1 MGTFTAQILIGND
14 HRYGG
19 GIIPSHAVF
28 LSENSRPAWILKN
41 LDLFEEGNE
50 SEFIRWIPT
59 IDNMLDD
66 AMLLIGVHVIK
77 DEAVIKAAREF
88 CKVDNLNNL
97 ELYEAFTSEDLQTLY
112 ELVRTT
118 RIEYSIALTVF
129 NESHI
134 INQYKTL
141 DHYECRAN
149 VFTIT
154 HSNYKNR

>member
-1 MGTFTAQILIGND
+1 MGTFTAQILVGHD

-19 GIIPSHAVF
+19 GIIPSHALY

-41 LDLFEEGNE
+41 LDLFEEGNQ
-50 SEFIRWIPT
+50 SDFVRWIPT
-59 IDNMLDD
+59 VENMLDD
-66 AMLLIGVHVIK
+66 AMLLIGIHVIK
-77 DEAVIKAAREF
+77 DEAVIKAAQDF
-88 CKVDNLNNL
+88 CKVDNLDDL
-97 ELYEAFTSEDLQTLY
+97 ELYEAFSKEDLETLY

-118 RIEYSIALTVF
+118 KIEYCIALTIF

-134 INQYKTL
+134 INQYNTL

-149 VFTIT
+149 VFTVA